1 MKAPSMIPPS
11 RSEASGTASS
21 SPDTAQ
27 TQDHR
32 YAVREI
38 FREFFPDYV
47 KRHSVSFHKQKV
59 VNAVMSC
66 GTGELGYTV
75 SVCPECRGTQI
86 RGNTCGNR
94 NCPSCGLTRQLQW
107 RAQREAEHIYGIPYY
122 HVVFTLPHV
131 LTDLIIQNQKAL
143 LGLLFR
149 SASRSMLDLCGE
161 KHGMIPGIVMVL
173 HTCGGNML
181 PHYHIHM
188 LVSGGGLTQD
198 KTSFVRLR
206 EGQFFL
212 PVKLLAGRYRSI
224 YMSSLKQF
232 RDDNALSF
240 SGFAQ
245 KYRNSYEWKE
255 LVDKCYG
262 TDWNVEIRPYPPAQ
276 EPCTRGDDPKR
287 PSNTA
292 GAFADYAMMKTAAPA
307 RIPGSTDAV
316 DTSVVQE
323 PPLIDAVHQYM
334 AQYTNRSAVT
344 DDRILSCSSTSV
356 VIECKVHHRGGYTTK
371 EPLILS
377 PDEFIRR
384 FLLNIPP
391 KGFART
397 RFAGFLA
404 GCVKAR
410 NLALIRELLDQKQPL
425 NPTKE
430 MKAAELVLFFYGN
443 DFSRCPACH
452 VPMKVLGH
460 RLCERRAAARI
471 RAS

>member
-1 MKAPSMIPPS
+1 MEG
-11 RSEASGTASS
+11 R
-21 SPDTAQ
+21 
-27 TQDHR
+27 R

-38 FREFFPDYV
+38 FREFFPAYA
-47 KRHSVSFHKQKV
+47 KEHPVSFHQQKV
-59 VNAVMSC
+59 INAIMAC

-75 SVCPECRGTQI
+75 SVCPQCRGAQT
-86 RGNTCGNR
+86 RGDTCGNR

-131 LTDLIIQNQKAL
+131 LTDLIFQNQKAL
-143 LGLLFR
+143 LDLLFR
-149 SASRSMLDLCGE
+149 SASRSMLDLCSE
-161 KHGMIPGIVMVL
+161 EHGMTPGIVMVL

-181 PHYHIHM
+181 PHFHIHM
-188 LVSGGGLTQD
+188 LVSGGGLTPD
-198 KTSFVRLR
+198 KASFVRLR

-212 PVKLLAGRYRSI
+212 SSKLLAGRYRRI

-240 SGFAQ
+240 SGHAQ

-255 LVDKCYG
+255 LVDKCYS
-262 TDWNVEIRPYPPAQ
+262 TDWNVDIKPYPPAQ
-276 EPCTRGDDPKR
+276 EPCTRGDDPKK
-287 PSNTA
+287 PSNIA
-292 GAFADYAMMKTAAPA
+292 GTFADYTMKRLAGTE
-307 RIPGSTDAV
+307 RIPGSTDASEV
-316 DTSVVQE
+316 SAVQD
-323 PPLIDAVHQYM
+323 PPEIDAVHQYM
-334 AQYTNRSAVT
+334 AQYTNRTAVT
-344 DDRILSCSSTSV
+344 DDRILSRSSASV

-371 EPLILS
+371 KPMTLS
-377 PDEFIRR
+377 PEEFIRR
-384 FLLNIPP
+384 FLLNILP

-410 NLALIRELLDQKQPL
+410 NLALIRELLDQEHPL

-443 DFSRCPACH
+443 DFSLCPACH

-460 RLCERRAAARI
+460 RLCEGRAVARI